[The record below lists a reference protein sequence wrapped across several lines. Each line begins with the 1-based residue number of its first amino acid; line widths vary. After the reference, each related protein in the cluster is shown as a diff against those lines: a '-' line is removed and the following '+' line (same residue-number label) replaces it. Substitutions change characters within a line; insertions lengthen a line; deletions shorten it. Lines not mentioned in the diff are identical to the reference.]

1 MYMAK
6 IKVINSS
13 NIWINLRIP
22 ERELRMTA
30 HSVPYTDCQIVLEA
44 MRQSQEYNENEDSS
58 QSALYLQSRP

>member
-22 ERELRMTA
+22 ERELRTTT
-30 HSVPYTDCQIVLEA
+30 HSIPYIDGQILVEA
-44 MRQSQEYNENEDSS
+44 KRHSQEYNEDKDSS
-58 QSALYLQSRP
+58 LSALYLQSRP